1 MGEEIVEEVVEEV
14 VEEAT
19 EEEPVDELKETLA
32 DIISDKNTES
42 EDEPEITF
50 ESSEIVEETPT
61 IGELEPDSLLEA
73 VLAEATN
80 EDDES
85 ETPIID
91 AITDKVSDILAKELE
106 SDAEA
111 PIITAI
117 SENTGESEDLI
128 LDELQ
133 AELNG
138 DTEDAPLVAAVVEGI
153 IENAVAKEEEIID

>member
-1 MGEEIVEEVVEEV
+1 MPRFFFRFPPPAALPIRVC
-14 VEEAT
+14 
-19 EEEPVDELKETLA
+19 
-32 DIISDKNTES
+32 NTQIRIA
-42 EDEPEITF
+42 P
-50 ESSEIVEETPT
+50 PT
-61 IGELEPDSLLEA
+61 IDELEPESLLEA

-153 IENAVAKEEEIID
+153 IENAIAKEEEVIDLETLISLKQ